1 MEKYGTEKMKRTVS
15 ELETLED
22 NAITASAAASKTLE
36 TYPYDILC
44 GSNSGPPFP
53 NSNG

>member
-1 MEKYGTEKMKRTVS
+1 MKRTVP
-15 ELETLED
+15 ELNALED
-22 NAITASAAASKTLE
+22 NARTASAAASNTLE

-53 NSNG
+53 NPKAS